1 MVPPIRKPV
10 FTNYKELYSLL
21 KKIFQMYDDISNKV
35 IDIYLA
41 ERLNGISANG
51 AWTITE
57 NAIRNTGEWRSK
69 H

>member
-1 MVPPIRKPV
+1 MGLSISGGPDFLGIA
-10 FTNYKELYSLL
+10 TW
-21 KKIFQMYDDISNKV
+21 IF
-35 IDIYLA
+35 DIYLA
-41 ERLNGISANG
+41 ERLNGISPNG